1 MIRGIAGG
9 GGRAEEVMR
18 VFGKMVGDRAAVAA
32 AVKER
37 VVGCLLREARVREA
51 EELEQ
56 ALVRAGNDGEG
67 GSWVMVR
74 ELVERMLR
82 DCDWRP

>member
-1 MIRGIAGG
+1 MMIRGIAGG

-18 VFGKMVGDRAAVAA
+18 VFGKMVGDGVAVAP

-56 ALVRAGNDGEG
+56 ALIRADNGGEG
-67 GSWVMVR
+67 GWAMVR

-82 DCDWRP
+82 DSDWRP